1 MTLSPPTRNEGECI
15 VGIVISLTKGLPGR
29 KVHCNMANASPD
41 RLFRSAL
48 LRLGRL
54 YNFDYAG
61 DVHCQ
66 LNFKIPMAVLELLL
80 DIELS

>member
-1 MTLSPPTRNEGECI
+1 
-15 VGIVISLTKGLPGR
+15 
-29 KVHCNMANASPD
+29 MANASPD
-41 RLFRSAL
+41 RLFRSTL

-66 LNFKIPMAVLELLL
+66 LNFKIPMAVLELPL
-80 DIELS
+80 DIDLSMRAGEPDNPGALPDARGR